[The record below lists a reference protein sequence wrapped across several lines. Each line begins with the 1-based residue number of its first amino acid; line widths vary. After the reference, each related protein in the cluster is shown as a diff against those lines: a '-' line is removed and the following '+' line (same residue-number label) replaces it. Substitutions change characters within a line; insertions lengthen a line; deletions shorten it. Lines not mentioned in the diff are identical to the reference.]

1 MATYFS
7 IVWSVCHFSG
17 AVCLFCR
24 SRCHLAGLDVGFSDT
39 LYQMGDPQRR
49 GNLEVK
55 LSVMQL
61 PIAAVTWLIETRSCV
76 DSDST
81 FYQITLVLVV
91 IIVICLIIVAHISF
105 AIICCVNDTMGDFT
119 FWLRLSLSLNFGLST
134 YLSQK
139 VKWFRWAKTWRLTW
153 IV

>member
-119 FWLRLSLSLNFGLST
+119 F
-134 YLSQK
+134 
-139 VKWFRWAKTWRLTW
+139 
-153 IV
+153 